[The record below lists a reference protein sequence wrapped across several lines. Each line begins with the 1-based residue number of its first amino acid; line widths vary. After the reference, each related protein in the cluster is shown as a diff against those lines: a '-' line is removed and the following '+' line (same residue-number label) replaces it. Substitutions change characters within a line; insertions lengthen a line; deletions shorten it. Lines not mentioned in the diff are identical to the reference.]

1 MADSVAFAL
10 PTLPTGSMSRDD
22 QQALIVNQAAAAI
35 ISAWLEHATA
45 LSEAG
50 ITGNTGQFTVSL
62 SAELVSLINDV
73 QVALRTV

>member
-50 ITGNTGQFTVSL
+50 ITGNTGQFTVTSG
-62 SAELVSLINDV
+62 ELVTLINDV
-73 QVALRTV
+73 QGALRTV

>member
-50 ITGNTGQFTVSL
+50 ITGNTGQFTVT
-62 SAELVSLINDV
+62 SAELVALINDV
-73 QVALRTV
+73 QIALRTV

>member
-10 PTLPTGSMSRDD
+10 PTLPAGSMSRDD

-45 LSEAG
+45 LAEAG
-50 ITGNTGQFTVSL
+50 ITGNTGQFTVT

-73 QVALRTV
+73 QIALRTV

>member
-10 PTLPTGSMSRDD
+10 PTLPSGSMSRDD
-22 QQALIVNQAAAAI
+22 QQALIVNQATAAI

-50 ITGNTGQFTVSL
+50 ITGATGQFTVT
-62 SAELVSLINDV
+62 SAELVTLNNDV
-73 QVALRTV
+73 QAALRTV

>member
-35 ISAWLEHATA
+35 ISAWLEHAAA

-50 ITGNTGQFTVSL
+50 ITGNTGQFTVTSG
-62 SAELVSLINDV
+62 ELVTLINDV
-73 QVALRTV
+73 QGALRTV

>member
-50 ITGNTGQFTVSL
+50 ITGNTGQFTVS

-73 QVALRTV
+73 QIALRTV

>member
-50 ITGNTGQFTVSL
+50 ITGSTGQFTVS